1 MNQFNLNW
9 IETAQ
14 HASKYLFLMNEHQ
27 EWMKRVIQF
36 SLVTCMQSI
45 FAMSGV
51 ARVYF
56 MRFNWLNVR
65 ALLLFFLFFL
75 LSHVLCVLND
85 FLFDFQLFHCCW
97 TSMLN
102 WLHLCRCVLLLFV
115 YYLHCDSVQQTTGS
129 CFPTMKWSNSGVLYA
144 VNCVY
149 EILVFINNKLT
160 NNRWN
165 ILKLRC

>member
-1 MNQFNLNW
+1 MNQFDLNW

-14 HASKYLFLMNEHQ
+14 HASTYLFLMNEHQ
-27 EWMKRVIQF
+27 EWMKRIIQF

-65 ALLLFFLFFL
+65 ALLLFFL
-75 LSHVLCVLND
+75 LSSVSCFMCFERFSVW
-85 FLFDFQLFHCCW
+85 FSAISLFW
-97 TSMLN
+97 ASMVN

-144 VNCVY
+144 VNGVY